1 MLTTTVSLV
10 RFKTFLGKLL
20 EVESL
25 DLKEM
30 STIIEMMDNIDGVK
44 PGEIR
49 YDGHGNPEPLPT
61 ARNSFNVE
69 IKMCLHS
76 VGGPKVS

>member
-1 MLTTTVSLV
+1 
-10 RFKTFLGKLL
+10 
-20 EVESL
+20 
-25 DLKEM
+25 M

-69 IKMCLHS
+69 IKKGLHS

>member
-1 MLTTTVSLV
+1 
-10 RFKTFLGKLL
+10 
-20 EVESL
+20 
-25 DLKEM
+25 M

-69 IKMCLHS
+69 IKS
-76 VGGPKVS
+76 VFIQWGVKVS

>member
-1 MLTTTVSLV
+1 MTDSSVS
-10 RFKTFLGKLL
+10 FETFQGKLFK
-20 EVESL
+20 VESL

-69 IKMCLHS
+69 IKSVLIQCGVLKCLN
-76 VGGPKVS
+76 